1 MMQTNRLRGISDEG
15 EAGLT
20 LIEVA
25 VSLAIF
31 AVLILSVLMTLTQGI
46 VHRRETFESYL
57 AMQSLRD
64 QIADAQGTANEPQ
77 DLTLQVGI
85 GAVFSKLS
93 GATTLLPQLDS
104 GQVDVTI
111 YPIEASV
118 PTVLG
123 GPQDLN
129 FDGDT
134 GDNLGNLAAG
144 TDMKIIPMTFTATYT
159 EGGNTVTLTAHRL
172 IAQTTD

>member
-1 MMQTNRLRGISDEG
+1 MEI
-15 EAGLT
+15 A
-20 LIEVA
+20 A
-25 VSLAIF
+25 SLAIF

-64 QIADAQGTANEPQ
+64 QIAYAQGTANEPQ

-85 GAVFSKLS
+85 GAVFSKFS
-93 GATTLLPQLDS
+93 GVTTAMPQLDS
-104 GQVDVTI
+104 GQVDVTV
-111 YPIEASV
+111 YSTEASV
-118 PTVLG
+118 PAVLG

-134 GDNLGNLAAG
+134 GDVLGNISAG
-144 TDMKIIPMTFTATYT
+144 TDMKLIPMTFTATYT
-159 EGGNTVTLTAHRL
+159 EGSNTVTLTAHRL